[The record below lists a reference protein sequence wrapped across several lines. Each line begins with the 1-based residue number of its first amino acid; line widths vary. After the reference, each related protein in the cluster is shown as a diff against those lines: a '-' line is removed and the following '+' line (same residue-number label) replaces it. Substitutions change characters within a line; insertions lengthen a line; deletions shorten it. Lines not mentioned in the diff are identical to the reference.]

1 MKRNQR
7 IATNTTA
14 EEKAALEAE
23 AARQGLSASNLLRN
37 LLLSAMILWGRPML
51 PDEGEIGRL
60 P

>member
-1 MKRNQR
+1 MKRDQR

-14 EEKAALEAE
+14 GEKAALETE

-37 LLLSAMILWGRPML
+37 LLLSAMISWGRPML
-51 PDEGEIGRL
+51 PDEGDVGRL